1 MDNVASWLQAD
12 LPARLS
18 NFRFALGSG
27 HSLLAWLDPNL
38 RARVGAV
45 DGIRDMLLANEV
57 MYSV

>member
-1 MDNVASWLQAD
+1 MSAPS
-12 LPARLS
+12 PAAEEKMRRGLVC
-18 NFRFALGSG
+18 FALGSG